1 MIDRVRLGVRRASLL
16 FLTCALGLA
25 GCATESSSE
34 LIGDDLVVE
43 MFDNRYAATEL
54 QVPVGGTVT
63 FVGAGLAPHNAVAS
77 DGSWSTE
84 SDFGSREQ
92 FDGDAATLR
101 FDQPGNY
108 EFFCT
113 FHGNAEGGGMAATL
127 TVGEPGASAAAQG
140 ADDTAAPDEWTGSR
154 RLVPQDHV
162 TIQGAVDAADPGD
175 LILIDRGVYPE
186 QVSVTTPGLV
196 IRGVDRNET
205 IIDGE
210 FVREN
215 GIEVFEADGVAVE
228 NLTVRNTLGNG
239 LFWTGVRGYRASY
252 VSAIDA
258 RVYGIYAFDS
268 SDGLFEYSYASGS
281 YDAGFYIGQCDPC
294 EAVITD
300 SVAEWNGL
308 GYSGSNASSELYL
321 VRSTWRYNGSGI
333 VPNTIDGELLP
344 PFHDVTIV
352 GNLVHDNGNTE
363 NPTGDSEWAGWGNG
377 ILLAGGNTS
386 LVERNRVVNHPVSGI
401 VIPPNLDRNFWFS
414 SDNVVRDNVVEGSGR
429 ADLALAGPA
438 GTGNCF
444 EGNTHDTSLPVGLE
458 AFQSCDGLRLPWLF
472 ELGGSTEQLGRVL
485 ENGLDLRPDPAHGSA
500 PKPGPQPQLPGGAD
514 AAVRLAVNVLISYPL
529 NIDALEVPDL
539 PPGVTVSQTKGFTM
553 FGVLFASAASVFFG
567 LYAYFLPFVLYAA
580 WVAIALWDLARR
592 EDLGKGAIIAWTG
605 VVLVVPFVGVIGY
618 HVFGRSP
625 IPGWQRATFV
635 GGGLAAY
642 LVIFGI
648 GALLGGIV

>member
-1 MIDRVRLGVRRASLL
+1 MTRRLSATLRRIRLP
-16 FLTCALGLA
+16 FLILAVVVAGCGGDSQSDLA
-25 GCATESSSE
+25 GE
-34 LIGDDLVVE
+34 DLVVE
-43 MFDNRYAATEL
+43 MFDNRYSATEIR
-54 QVPVGGTVT
+54 VPVGGSVT

-84 SDFGSREQ
+84 TAFGSLEQ
-92 FDGDAATLR
+92 FESDAATLV
-101 FDQPGNY
+101 FDQPGEY
-108 EFFCT
+108 PFFCT
-113 FHGNAEGGGMAATL
+113 FHGSAEGAGMAGTL
-127 TVGEPGASAAAQG
+127 IVGEAGASAAAQG
-140 ADDTAAPDEWTGSR
+140 AEDTEAPAEWSGATR
-154 RLVPQDHV
+154 RVPQDHP
-162 TIQGAVDAADPGD
+162 TIQGAVDAAGPGD
-175 LILIDRGVYPE
+175 LVLVDRGVYPE

-239 LFWTGVRGYRASY
+239 VFWTGVRGYRASY
-252 VSAIDA
+252 VTAIDA

-268 SDGLFEYSYASGS
+268 SDGLFEHSYASGS

-294 EAVITD
+294 EAVIAD
-300 SVAEWNGL
+300 SIAEWNGL
-308 GYSGSNASSELYL
+308 GYSGSNASTELYL
-321 VRSTWRYNGSGI
+321 IRSVWRHNGAGI

-363 NPTGDSEWAGWGNG
+363 NPTGNTEWAGWGNG

-386 LVERNRVVNHPVSGI
+386 LVERNRVVNHPVAGI
-401 VIPPNLDRNFWFS
+401 LIPPNLDRNFWFS
-414 SDNVVRDNVVEGSGR
+414 KGNVVRDNVVEGSGR

-444 EGNTHDTSLPVGLE
+444 EGNVHSTSLPPGLE
-458 AFQSCDGLRLPWLF
+458 VFQSCDGLRLPWLF
-472 ELGGSTEQLGRVL
+472 ELGGSTEQLGRIL
-485 ENGLDLRPDPAHGSA
+485 ENGLGLRPDPPHGSA
-500 PKPGPQPQLPGGAD
+500 PKPGPQPPLPSGVGAD
-514 AAVRLAVNVLISYPL
+514 VRPAVNVLASYPL
-529 NIDALEVPDL
+529 DLDSISVPEL
-539 PPGVTVSQTKGFTM
+539 PAGVSVTQTKGFTM

-592 EDLGKGAIIAWTG
+592 EDLGKGATIGWTA
-605 VVLVVPFVGVIGY
+605 VVLIVPFLGVIAY
-618 HVFGRSP
+618 HVVGKSP
-625 IPGWQRATFV
+625 IPAWQRATFV
-635 GGGLAAY
+635 GGGLVAY
-642 LVIFGI
+642 LIIFVT
-648 GALLGGIV
+648 GALVGGVV